1 MKNIEK
7 YVKSSLKK
15 KITVNRA
22 LIILFMITGSFNG
35 ISSGP
40 NKVIG
45 KDSYSRGGFVI
56 GNGSLVGDKELTKED
71 IEKIKKL
78 EKEKKELE
86 VKEADLRKKWIKKT
100 IQMKRLRY

>member
-35 ISSGP
+35 ISSGA

-56 GNGSLVGDKELTKED
+56 GNESLVGDKELTKDD
-71 IEKIKKL
+71 IEKIKEL
-78 EKEKKELE
+78 EKAKKDLE
-86 VKEADLRKKWIKKT
+86 AKEADLRKKWIKKM

>member
-35 ISSGP
+35 IS
-40 NKVIG
+40 KVIG
-45 KDSYSRGGFVI
+45 KDSYSKGGFVI
-56 GNGSLVGDKELTKED
+56 GNESVVGDKKLTTDD
-71 IEKIKKL
+71 IKKIKKL
-78 EKEKKELE
+78 EKESF
-86 VKEADLRKKWIKKT
+86 RSST
-100 IQMKRLRY
+100 S